1 MSKDKVFT
9 EIKNIENEFEQL
21 IRDDDKVTTN
31 IIIIAFAGVMLFVA
45 SI

>member
-9 EIKNIENEFEQL
+9 EIKNIEKELEHL
-21 IRDDDKVTTN
+21 IRDDDETTTN

-45 SI
+45 SL